1 MTKSKIAKKPSKH
14 VRKRNIARTRQAVE
28 KLDASLENV
37 LVLMQVHQPQKTN
50 SVLDSKQMKKAVR
63 ADEEKKDRKK
73 RADDELA
80 SQLEMI
86 TGMDLGK
93 GKWKELEVDLL
104 TTKQ

>member
-14 VRKRNIARTRQAVE
+14 VRKRKIARTRQAVE

-37 LVLMQVHQPQKTN
+37 LVLMQV
-50 SVLDSKQMKKAVR
+50 
-63 ADEEKKDRKK
+63 
-73 RADDELA
+73 ELA

-93 GKWKELEVDLL
+93 GK
-104 TTKQ
+104 

>member
-50 SVLDSKQMKKAVR
+50 SVLDSKQVKKA
-63 ADEEKKDRKK
+63 
-73 RADDELA
+73 LA

>member
-37 LVLMQVHQPQKTN
+37 LVLMQVHQPQKT
-50 SVLDSKQMKKAVR
+50 SVLDSKQMKEALKD
-63 ADEEKKDRKK
+63 DEEQKGRKK

-86 TGMDLGK
+86 TGMDLGSK
-93 GKWKELEVDLL
+93 SERN
-104 TTKQ
+104 